1 MQNNDHKATLNKG
14 TMSNKCYICDSI
26 LEAGV
31 CVTNGHTFE
40 ADAEGNTMYTGRRPM
55 HTIKK
60 FAYPHGYLTYFSKMQ
75 CQICLSSLDGLLDYD
90 CKEPL
95 KCDANGHE
103 SYLMR
108 EYQNNKCYDVIIV
121 VDKGV
126 KTRISTGQKAF

>member
-40 ADAEGNTMYTGRRPM
+40 ADAEGNIMYTGRRPM

-60 FAYPHGYLTYFSKMQ
+60 ICISARLSYIFFQNAMSNMFVFA
-75 CQICLSSLDGLLDYD
+75 
-90 CKEPL
+90 
-95 KCDANGHE
+95 
-103 SYLMR
+103 
-108 EYQNNKCYDVIIV
+108 
-121 VDKGV
+121 
-126 KTRISTGQKAF
+126 